1 MKKINFILFT
11 ALFAFFACNPQPEI
25 NNLTDLDGDQI
36 FDLSLTQPE
45 NYLVSHSI
53 PFPTDQ
59 QKEMPV
65 IICAH
70 GYSASTFEWDELRH
84 WADSLGNFNISQ
96 VLLGGHGR
104 SFEDFK
110 TASWEDWQS
119 SILEEY
125 QALNDKGFKNIW
137 LAGSSTGCPL
147 IIQTIES
154 GFFAHKTKPKGV
166 FLIDPIVISSNKQL
180 TMVNLL
186 GPVLGYTTTTMDP
199 GEEGKWYVYRP
210 QESLKQLMLLID
222 KTRKDLQSGI
232 ELPESTYLKVF
243 KSTHD
248 DAADPA
254 GAVLLY
260 KGLRTSLGGKID
272 VEMVQSEL
280 HVFTRLQGRDGVTAT
295 NRAQQ
300 KAAFENMVS
309 RMTE

>member
-1 MKKINFILFT
+1 MNKIKLLIFAFLFT
-11 ALFAFFACNPQPEI
+11 LVACNPQPEI
-25 NNLTDLDGDQI
+25 NNLTDLDGNQI

-45 NYLVSHSI
+45 NYLVSHYI
-53 PFPTDQ
+53 PFPSEL
-59 QKEMPV
+59 QKDIPV

-84 WADSLGNFNISQ
+84 WADSLGNFNVSQ

-110 TASWEDWQS
+110 AATWEDWQS

-125 QALNDKGFKNIW
+125 QALNDKGFRNIW
-137 LAGSSTGCPL
+137 LVGSSTGCPL
-147 IIQTIES
+147 IVQMLES
-154 GFFAHKTKPKGV
+154 DYFVGKTKPKGV

-180 TMVNLL
+180 TMINLL
-186 GPVLGYTTTTMDP
+186 GPVLGYSTTTMDP

-243 KSTHD
+243 KSTLD

-254 GAVLLY
+254 GAVLL
-260 KGLRTSLGGKID
+260 
-272 VEMVQSEL
+272 
-280 HVFTRLQGRDGVTAT
+280 
-295 NRAQQ
+295 
-300 KAAFENMVS
+300 
-309 RMTE
+309 